1 MTTFQ
6 RYMLFQLP
14 GLVIEI
20 AVLAAL
26 IDWWDL
32 PFWAAIGIFALLVL
46 KDLALYPFLRVGYET
61 REKSGIERLIGE
73 RGVVKQRLDPEGY
86 VLVHGELWKAR
97 SALPSHPLEP
107 GTRVRVAAAEGM
119 LLLVEA
125 AQRPAE
131 QGSGL
136 GSSLPK

>member
-14 GLVIEI
+14 GMLIEI

-26 IDWWDL
+26 IEWWDL
-32 PFWAAIGIFALLVL
+32 PLWAAIGIFALLVL

-61 REKSGIERLIGE
+61 KERSGIERLIGE

-97 SALPSHPLEP
+97 SAHPGPPLDP
-107 GTRVRVAAAEGM
+107 GARVRVAASEGM
-119 LLLVEA
+119 LLLVETVE
-125 AQRPAE
+125 RRVG

-136 GSSLPK
+136 PN

>member
-6 RYMLFQLP
+6 RYVLFQAP
-14 GLVIEI
+14 GMLIEV

-26 IDWWDL
+26 IEWWNL
-32 PFWAAIGIFALLVL
+32 PLWAAIGIFAVLVL
-46 KDLALYPFLRVGYET
+46 KDVVLYPFLRVGYET
-61 REKSGIERLIGE
+61 VEKSGIERLIGE

-97 SALPSHPLEP
+97 STHPGDPVDP
-107 GTRVRVAAAEGM
+107 GTRVRVAASEGM
-119 LLLVEA
+119 LLLVEKVA
-125 AQRPAE
+125 PVG

-136 GSSLPK
+136 PS